1 MSAPEVK
8 TQSNPRV
15 AHPAFSKFKK
25 EDWAMRFASRIAK
38 VNIPVKVLVGLA
50 GGAMLITATAFTYHE
65 LGPGKAGSPT
75 SSTDTTQA
83 FQDSAYL
90 SVQDYEAEERLYD
103 ELSQSFIGIPAS
115 KGNTFQAWEVEE
127 LEAPII
133 GVPAPASNQTTAGRP
148 SASSVKDPI
157 LIMEEL
163 READRQDDERFMI
176 QYWNELNRK
185 ADRAQM
191 GGTPS
196 RVESQ
201 EVVTGSGTIM
211 EEITRTTEDLTP
223 CPDDPTKN
231 VQLAQRVGNAAF
243 NGLISNSLADGQ
255 VQLRALVDPC
265 ADPTQGPF
273 TIDYSLDD
281 ATVAGLTGELKI
293 QVTALTSGSVLD
305 PGGAKSMGHFTIQG
319 VSGELKHAQ
328 GQGLI
333 VSHATSTSSFRAYY
347 AEIRPR

>member
-75 SSTDTTQA
+75 SNGD
-83 FQDSAYL
+83 
-90 SVQDYEAEERLYD
+90 
-103 ELSQSFIGIPAS
+103 
-115 KGNTFQAWEVEE
+115 TFQAWEVEE
-127 LEAPII
+127 LEASII
-133 GVPAPASNQTTAGRP
+133 GVPAPANNQTTAGRP
-148 SASSVKDPI
+148 SSNSVKNPI

-163 READRQDDERFMI
+163 READRRDEERFMI
-176 QYWNELNRK
+176 QYWNKLNRK
-185 ADRAQM
+185 TDRAQM

-223 CPDDPTKN
+223 CPDDPTKK

-243 NGLISNSLADGQ
+243 DGLISNALADGQ

-265 ADPTQGPF
+265 AEPTQGPF